1 MTSQINSRENTTPTT
16 SIIAPS
22 PTLAELVEPG
32 LETSTSTRTPP
43 PRPSRANSAENPICT
58 AQ

>member
-32 LETSTSTRTPP
+32 LETSISTRTP
-43 PRPSRANSAENPICT
+43 PRPSRASSAENPICT